1 MNWRSLSDA
10 VWLQRVRRWDWET
23 IALLLALKAIL
34 LFFAVQT
41 FAVRLQSYGGV
52 LEVWRQ
58 WDAVHYIHLAEH
70 GYSASGKDQLLLA
83 FFPLYPW
90 LVRGCAVVVRDPII
104 AAFVVSGVASI
115 AAALLLRQLAEADE
129 SPLVARTSV
138 WFFAIFPTAYFLHI
152 SYTEATFLAF
162 TLGCLVAARREHWLA
177 AGLLG
182 ACASLT
188 RINGLVLLPVLAVE
202 ALQLWRTRRKFDPR
216 SLWSLMPVAGFLVYL
231 WLNQR
236 VAGDAFAFA
245 HIQQEHWYHKL
256 APPWVGI
263 LDVWQRIGGLNAME
277 GLHEFLYIA
286 FTFACTIWCW
296 MKLRPSYGMWMTC
309 NWLLITS
316 TKYVLSVP
324 RYSLTLFPI
333 FILLG
338 RACAGRPLPTGS
350 ISAFSLIFMALYVS
364 RFVHGLWAF

>member
-1 MNWRSLSDA
+1 
-10 VWLQRVRRWDWET
+10 

-216 SLWSLMPVAGFLVYL
+216 SLWSLMTVAGFLVYL

-338 RACAGRPLPTGS
+338 RACAGRPLPTGI